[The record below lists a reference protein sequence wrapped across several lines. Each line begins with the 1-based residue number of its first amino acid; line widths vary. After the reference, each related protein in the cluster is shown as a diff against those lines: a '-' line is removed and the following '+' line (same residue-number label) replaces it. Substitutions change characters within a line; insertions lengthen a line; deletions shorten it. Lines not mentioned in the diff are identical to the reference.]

1 MFYLLWGSTDPTN
14 TGPRNRK
21 ITKSLDYEKCPETG
35 KLQHLLITESVQKQ
49 ENYKIPWL
57 RKVSR
62 NRKITKFFEGVTE
75 NEKCLETGKWQNPLV
90 VLKTWLTRG
99 PNWPFRCLDCVCGPL
114 HGHVHGAVRI
124 PQGDSHPVSN
134 PHFNVPLCPRV
145 SRCPTLTLTR
155 DRGRVSPPHIIGA
168 AARYRGYYRC
178 TSPRATTT

>member
-35 KLQHLLITESVQKQ
+35 KLQHPLITESVQKQ

-99 PNWPFRCLDCVCGPL
+99 PSWTFRCLDHCYLIG
-114 HGHVHGAVRI
+114 
-124 PQGDSHPVSN
+124 SHAHWDVKII
-134 PHFNVPLCPRV
+134 
-145 SRCPTLTLTR
+145 SR
-155 DRGRVSPPHIIGA
+155 DH
-168 AARYRGYYRC
+168 YYANIDGI
-178 TSPRATTT
+178 TSKLEYWKENLGFW